1 MSFFR
6 RIWFAVCMLL
16 AVPGLAIFAVGCS
29 VGLPQ
34 GFIGRVGRYDYSP
47 SVIQT
52 GDVRQIWWCG
62 SAVNPQNPSMDN
74 DSIQYESL
82 NTATMVGT
90 VPRTVL
96 AETPG
101 TWNAALLCNPKVIGG
116 VFQNPLGDGKT
127 YQYAMYFVAT
137 ADAVTNN
144 IGVAFSNDGINWIK
158 YPEPVIRA
166 TEPVTFYGVGQPS
179 LYNSD
184 QHSGIWMIYEDHSP
198 TVHHVEATSTD
209 GVHFTVQGAVTM
221 EGLNPDDPSP
231 TLGDMAYDPTTNY
244 WYAIYDLPLRDPATT
259 GGITERGQYG
269 VALYKIPKDALL
281 TGSTPW
287 EELHTFDTNM
297 TGFES
302 NFIAAL
308 VHDQYGNINI
318 GRYPTID
325 LYASVSNPAPSWDA
339 SPAGAAR
346 GANTGS
352 WDIAPFSWTP
362 GNPLLTLNSYYNG
375 VSHLVT
381 TGWVDPFG
389 GFGPGA
395 LLGHVY
401 ESPQQGATVPF
412 YSCKAGSKDYFVSLD
427 SGCEGQL
434 ILGKNG
440 YGYAAPVATLN
451 LVAIYRCRTPKDH
464 FVSANPKCDGY
475 AMQQLLGYVLP

>member
-1 MSFFR
+1 MSCFR
-6 RIWFAVCMLL
+6 RLWFAACIL
-16 AVPGLAIFAVGCS
+16 AVPGFAFFAVGCS
-29 VGLPQ
+29 SQLPPGFVGRL
-34 GFIGRVGRYDYSP
+34 GRYDYSP

-62 SAVNPQNPSMDN
+62 VAVNPQNPSQDT

-82 NTATMVGT
+82 NTMTKTGT
-90 VPRTVL
+90 GPRTVM

-116 VFQNPLGDGKT
+116 IFPNPLGDGQT

-137 ADAVTNN
+137 ADFATNN
-144 IGVAFSNDGINWIK
+144 IGVAFSNDGINWLK
-158 YPEPVIRA
+158 YPDPVIRTTA
-166 TEPVTFYGVGQPS
+166 PAPNYGVGQPS

-184 QHSGIWMIYEDHSP
+184 QHAGIWMIYEDRSP

-209 GVHFTVQGAVTM
+209 GVHFTVQGTVTM
-221 EGLNPDDPSP
+221 AGLNPDDPSP
-231 TLGDMAYDPTTNY
+231 TLGDMAYDPTTSY
-244 WYAIYDLPLRDPATT
+244 WYAIYDLPLRDTATT
-259 GGITERGQYG
+259 GGIREQGQLG
-269 VALYKIPKDALL
+269 VALYKIPNAALL

-287 EELHTFDTNM
+287 QELHTFDTNM

-302 NFIAAL
+302 NFIGAL

-325 LYASVSNPAPSWDA
+325 LYASVSDPAPSWDA
-339 SPAGAAR
+339 SPAEAGKS
-346 GANTGS
+346 GDPGT
-352 WDIAPFSWTP
+352 WDLAPFSWSP

-375 VSHLVT
+375 VSHLAT

-389 GFGPGA
+389 GFGPGT
-395 LLGHVY
+395 LLGHLY
-401 ESPQQGATVPF
+401 ESPQQGATIPF

-427 SGCEGQL
+427 SGCGGQL

-451 LVAIYRCRTPKDH
+451 LVAIYRCHTDKDH
-464 FVSANPKCDGY
+464 FVSTNPKCDGY
-475 AMQQLLGYVLP
+475 VTDQLLGYVLP